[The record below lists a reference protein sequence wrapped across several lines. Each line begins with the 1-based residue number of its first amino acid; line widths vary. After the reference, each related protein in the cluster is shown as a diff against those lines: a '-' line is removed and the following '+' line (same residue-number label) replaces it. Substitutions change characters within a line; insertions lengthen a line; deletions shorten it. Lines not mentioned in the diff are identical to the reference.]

1 MDSSSDRLRLGI
13 ELDCAAT
20 VVATPT
26 VANIANDNLI
36 GCEAW
41 SIGRLSSTGRRPS
54 QTIRNRPPFTGFR
67 HGFHHDQLRARLVA
81 TMQFRVNRP
90 SERLR
95 IVRDDRDETKTPGR
109 RDVRVRD
116 DVTSARGQVL
126 SVKL

>member
-26 VANIANDNLI
+26 VANITNDNLI

-41 SIGRLSSTGRRPS
+41 GIANLSSTGRRPFK
-54 QTIRNRPPFTGFR
+54 TICNRPPFLGFR

-81 TMQFRVNRP
+81 AVQFRVYRP
-90 SERLR
+90 GERLR
-95 IVRDDRDETKTPGR
+95 IVRD
-109 RDVRVRD
+109 
-116 DVTSARGQVL
+116 
-126 SVKL
+126 